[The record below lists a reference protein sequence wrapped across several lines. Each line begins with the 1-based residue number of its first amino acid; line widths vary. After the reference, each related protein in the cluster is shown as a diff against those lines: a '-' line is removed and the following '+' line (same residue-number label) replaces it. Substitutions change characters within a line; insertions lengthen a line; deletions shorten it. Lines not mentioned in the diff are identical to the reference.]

1 LLKFVKFLL
10 FFPKKRSNF
19 AVHKNSFQIMKNAF
33 KFAVLSLVAV
43 FVFSCSGGSGP
54 EKVAQSYLD
63 AFYAEDY
70 EKAKEFS
77 TEETKGFL
85 DFMKNISAMSG
96 EKKEETKEKKEI
108 KDLKCTIEGD
118 TAAVCT
124 YMIDDKA
131 TNAAKEE
138 KLNLRKS
145 GDKWLVNQPKE
156 NPMDAAGEGAMG
168 GEPMPA
174 DSNMMSGDTS
184 AVPSREAK

>member
-1 LLKFVKFLL
+1 
-10 FFPKKRSNF
+10 
-19 AVHKNSFQIMKNAF
+19 MKNAL
-33 KFAVLSLVAV
+33 KFAALSLVAV
-43 FVFSCSGGSGP
+43 FVFACSGGSGP

-96 EKKEETKEKKEI
+96 EKKEETKEKKAI
-108 KDLKCTIEGD
+108 KDLKCTVEGD
-118 TAAVCT
+118 TTAVCT

-138 KLNLRKS
+138 KLNLRKA

-156 NPMDAAGEGAMG
+156 NPMDGAGEGAMDG
-168 GEPMPA
+168 APMPS
-174 DSNMMSGDTS
+174 DSTGMMSGDTS
-184 AVPSREAK
+184 SMPAPAETK